1 MDDIEVDRL
10 CEEEEAAARSANEAA
25 NSVANSESYR
35 RRGCTAMRNVAI
47 VAGGE
52 VATRDVHAGI
62 PTRHVCS
69 ASHRSRPTTVPSSSA
84 TQGILFATEPTTKG
98 VASKHLEQL
107 RPPPTPNPKRFLNV
121 AHIAALKRMRA
132 AESEGIGG
140 VLAPGSASSV
150 ASRPMLMDSPA
161 QRARPPLPACLTC
174 EWKLATVNEC

>member
-1 MDDIEVDRL
+1 MGRGSK
-10 CEEEEAAARSANEAA
+10 CHTCTCAASHTCRHSLGGRRQYEWTTSRRTSCVRRQRWRPGAPKECPH
-25 NSVANSESYR
+25 SVANSESYR
-35 RRGCTAMRNVAI
+35 RRGCTAMRNVFI
-47 VAGGE
+47 VASGE

-121 AHIAALKRMRA
+121 AQIAALKRMRA
-132 AESEGIGG
+132 AESEGSEG
-140 VLAPGSASSV
+140 VSGWNHL
-150 ASRPMLMDSPA
+150 
-161 QRARPPLPACLTC
+161 QRGL
-174 EWKLATVNEC
+174 